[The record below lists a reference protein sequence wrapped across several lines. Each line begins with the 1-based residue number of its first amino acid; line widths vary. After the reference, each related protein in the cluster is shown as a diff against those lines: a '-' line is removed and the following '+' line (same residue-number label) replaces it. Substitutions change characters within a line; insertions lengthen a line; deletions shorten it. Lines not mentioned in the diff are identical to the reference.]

1 MIMSKRML
9 SRVFAHENTGNRED
23 LKPYN
28 IPHVILLL
36 KFGALWNNVNVYIF
50 ADVLEYTKVE
60 QLMWRM
66 ESGTLQEIPFKN
78 SDRLD
83 VDVKSCSQ
91 SSLPDAF
98 EVKSNSL
105 RGTKSL
111 SDLAMEITQERTCL
125 SSRNVAMAVDE
136 PTAAAA
142 GPDNLTNRIT
152 EWLTAID
159 IQEHKQN
166 V

>member
-1 MIMSKRML
+1 MYIQKGDLLNIHQSASKPSLL
-9 SRVFAHENTGNRED
+9 SS
-23 LKPYN
+23 YWS
-28 IPHVILLL
+28 IHVQ
-36 KFGALWNNVNVYIF
+36 V
-50 ADVLEYTKVE
+50 
-60 QLMWRM
+60 Q
-66 ESGTLQEIPFKN
+66 N

-111 SDLAMEITQERTCL
+111 SDLATEMTQERTCL
-125 SSRNVAMAVDE
+125 SSRDVTMAVE
-136 PTAAAA
+136 VPTTTG

-159 IQEHKQN
+159 IQEQKQN

>member
-1 MIMSKRML
+1 MEILMSVHESNRVMYIQKGDLLNIHQSASKPSLL
-9 SRVFAHENTGNRED
+9 SS
-23 LKPYN
+23 YWS
-28 IPHVILLL
+28 IHVQ
-36 KFGALWNNVNVYIF
+36 V
-50 ADVLEYTKVE
+50 
-60 QLMWRM
+60 Q
-66 ESGTLQEIPFKN
+66 N

-111 SDLAMEITQERTCL
+111 SDLAMEMTQERTCL
-125 SSRNVAMAVDE
+125 SSRDVAMAVDE
-136 PTAAAA
+136 TTAAAA